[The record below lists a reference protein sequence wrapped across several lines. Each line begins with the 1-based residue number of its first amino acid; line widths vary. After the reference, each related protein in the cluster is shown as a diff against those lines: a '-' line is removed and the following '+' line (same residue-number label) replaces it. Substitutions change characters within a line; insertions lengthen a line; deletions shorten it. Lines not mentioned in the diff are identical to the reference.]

1 MKSKSRMVE
10 LLAGTGLGGNMAI
23 APELQPADSSRGT
36 GTGWWRENMAEA
48 IRFWEPLRIAYNLLL
63 TSVVILWVLG
73 TWPRLRGVLGWAS
86 LLPLGVL
93 ALLANV
99 CYCAA
104 YLVDIPIQRAKLTNA
119 LRKWRWVLWVA
130 GTLLAIVLANYWIAD
145 EILADFP

>member
-1 MKSKSRMVE
+1 MAIPQE
-10 LLAGTGLGGNMAI
+10 LQRGGN
-23 APELQPADSSRGT
+23 SRGT
-36 GTGWWRENMAEA
+36 GGGWWRGNVAQA

-63 TSVVILWVLG
+63 TGVVLLWVVG
-73 TWPRLRGVLGWAS
+73 TWPRLRGAMTWAS
-86 LLPLGVL
+86 LLALGVL

-104 YLVDIPIQRAKLTNA
+104 YLVDIPIQKAKLTNA
-119 LRKWRWVLWVA
+119 LRKWRWALWIA